1 MKSTRQ
7 PKQPFLPGFNR
18 STKEAAYG
26 GSHTKGKRKTR
37 RPFDPKQAL
46 HVVLRSSRARGE
58 FSMLRPRHCNH
69 IRGLVDRLK
78 ARWGVSVYRYANVGN
93 HLHLLIRA
101 KTRADWQGFIREL
114 AGGIAMIV
122 TGARK
127 GAALERSV
135 KRSKAAGLAQS
146 AERAFWDHLVFTRIV
161 RFGRDFNNVARYV
174 ATNLWEGFGVPVRKF
189 LARGFR
195 ILELSEDG
203 GVFVE
208 SGASSKILAALKP
221 G

>member
-1 MKSTRQ
+1 MKSKRQ

-18 STKEAAYG
+18 NTKGTAHG
-26 GSHTKGKRKTR
+26 GDHTKGRRKTR

-46 HVVLRSSRARGE
+46 HVVLRSSKARGE
-58 FSMLRPRHCNH
+58 FSMLRPLHCNH
-69 IRGLVDRLK
+69 IRNLVDRLK
-78 ARWGVSVYRYANVGN
+78 TRWGVSVYRYANVGN
-93 HLHLLIRA
+93 HLHLLIR
-101 KTRADWQGFIREL
+101 TRSRESWQGFIREL

-127 GAALERSV
+127 GAALTRAKTTSV
-135 KRSKAAGLAQS
+135 AES
-146 AERAFWDHLVFTRIV
+146 AKRAFWDHLVFTRIV

-195 ILELSEDG
+195 ILEISDEDRKS
-203 GVFVE
+203 VV
-208 SGASSKILAALKP
+208 
-221 G
+221 